1 MQPSPP
7 ARLAAESRFK
17 LSCKTCRS
25 KKIKCNRVHP
35 CTNCTKAAVE
45 CVFPERKRMQR
56 PRKTKNQELLNRI
69 SRLETIVGK
78 VDAQSLKNLNIDIS
92 DIGLAATS
100 PGPAPNSAESQAVP
114 HETQPCPDALPET
127 SAGVPTPRY
136 LGVDFWSSLSH
147 EVEGLKQALEQTS
160 DPDSESES
168 DVESP
173 ESAATQNQNPS
184 PFATQGLLPGFP
196 SPDPGGFVHPISAH
210 VLYLLSVY
218 LERVDPIL
226 KVLHR
231 PTILAML
238 PTEIPRLTLSQ
249 EALAFSIYFAAI
261 TSLSSA
267 ACLANLGQDRAALV
281 KTYQIAVERALVAA
295 DYLNST
301 EIECLQA
308 LLLYVACL
316 RVHNNSRASWA
327 LTALLLR
334 LGQGAGLLRDGEGR
348 GYTPYEV
355 EMRRRL
361 FWHIVIL
368 DVRASEDRGTEAMI
382 YPGILNSR
390 QPLNIND
397 DDFGPESTGPLTE
410 REGVT
415 DITFSLCMMRSSD
428 IFLWVAHMQ
437 SAQTS
442 TPQQTEDDV
451 IRRAQRL
458 ESEFVTNAD
467 PTKLQSYMASGLVR
481 LINLKVWMLLQYP
494 MQVPVKPTVTSE
506 AGRNLPEPQK
516 PRWPRVSRETML
528 QTCTSILELAE
539 YFLRGPRVER
549 FGWWSNTYV
558 QWHPLAVCLAELCR
572 QTQGLLVDRAW
583 KAVDQVYPL
592 WAKIVADTRRG
603 QLWRPIRKL
612 HKKARAARMQALRED
627 SGAVGRGPDSVIWMP
642 APWMPAADMNV
653 PMGETPMVTTA
664 PDTAACVPARPDAAA
679 MDASVTGAPWDINM
693 MNLET
698 SGFVPDSSLNW
709 PNADADAGPV
719 AAGPGHGEF
728 DFGNWGVW
736 NEFLDDT
743 FADYRSRTASTED
756 NS

>member
-1 MQPSPP
+1 MEPSPP
-7 ARLAAESRFK
+7 AHPAGELRFK
-17 LSCKTCRS
+17 LSCKACRS

-35 CTNCTKAAVE
+35 CNNCTKAAVE

-78 VDAQSLKNLNIDIS
+78 VDAQSLKNLDIDIS
-92 DIGLAATS
+92 DMGLGAS
-100 PGPAPNSAESQAVP
+100 SSVPPRNSAEGKSAP
-114 HETQPCPDALPET
+114 HEAKPSSDAFPGAST
-127 SAGVPTPRY
+127 GA
-136 LGVDFWSSLSH
+136 LGVDFWSSLAQ
-147 EVEGLKQALEQTS
+147 EVDGLKQALEQTT

-173 ESAATQNQNPS
+173 ESVAAQNPHPS

-196 SPDPGGFVHPISAH
+196 SPDPGGFAHPNSTHI
-210 VLYLLSVY
+210 LYLLSVY

-226 KVLHR
+226 KLLHR
-231 PTILAML
+231 PTLLAML
-238 PTEIPRLTLSQ
+238 PAEIPRLTPSQ
-249 EALAFSIYFAAI
+249 EALAFSVYFAAI
-261 TSLSSA
+261 TSLPSA
-267 ACLANLGQDRAALV
+267 SCLANLGQDRATLAQ
-281 KTYQIAVERALVAA
+281 TYQMAVERALAAA

-301 EIECLQA
+301 DLECLQA

-382 YPGILNSR
+382 SPGILNSR
-390 QPLNIND
+390 LPLNIND
-397 DDFGPESTGPLTE
+397 DDFGPDSPGPLTE

-467 PTKLQSYMASGLVR
+467 PSKLQSYMASGLVR

-494 MQVPVKPTVTSE
+494 MQAPVKPTATSE
-506 AGRNLPEPQK
+506 AGRNLPEPQR

-539 YFLRGPRVER
+539 YFLRGPRAER

-572 QTQGLLVDRAW
+572 QTRGLLVDRAW

-612 HKKARAARMQALRED
+612 YKKAKAARNEVLRED
-627 SGAVGRGPDSVIWMP
+627 SGAVEGGGSSVAWMP
-642 APWMPAADMNV
+642 GPWMPAADMN
-653 PMGETPMVTTA
+653 MAGGETPLTTA
-664 PDTAACVPARPDAAA
+664 PGTNTNTCAPAQPDAVA
-679 MDASVTGAPWDINM
+679 MDASVTGVPWDLGM
-693 MNLET
+693 MNLAMP
-698 SGFVPDSSLNW
+698 SFVPDSSLNW
-709 PNADADAGPV
+709 PNADADAGPM
-719 AAGPGHGEF
+719 AAGPGSGEF

-743 FADYRSRTASTED
+743 FANHRSRTASTED
-756 NS
+756 NA